1 MPGAT
6 FLEGDRV
13 DLCTIE
19 TEDAEFVTE
28 ALNDPEVRVP
38 LGIAEPKNE
47 TQHEE
52 WIEEQVSSDEGFNL
66 LVVADEDP
74 VGVINSNWLSE
85 RHGHAVMS
93 AWLASDAQG
102 QGYGA
107 DATSTFIDFLI
118 DERRMETVR
127 AEAFAFND
135 ASNAMLQSIGM
146 ERVGTIPNWAFVDG
160 EHHDSHIYAVT
171 AAQWRNQR

>member
-6 FLEGDRV
+6 FLEGDSA

-19 TEDAEFVTE
+19 KYDVAFVTE
-28 ALNDPEVRVP
+28 ALNHPEVRVP

-52 WIEEQVSSDEGFNL
+52 WVEEEVASDDGFNL
-66 LVVADEDP
+66 LIVADDEP
-74 VGVINSNWLSE
+74 VGVISSNWMSE

-93 AWLASDAQG
+93 AWLAADAQG
-102 QGYGA
+102 QGYGT
-107 DATSTFIDFLI
+107 DATSTFVDFLV

-127 AEAFAFND
+127 AEAFAFNEK
-135 ASNAMLQSIGM
+135 SNAMLQSIDM

-171 AAQWRNQR
+171 ADQWRDRN

>member
-1 MPGAT
+1 MPGAV
-6 FLEGDRV
+6 FLEGDDV

-19 TEDAEFVTE
+19 KADAAFVTE

-66 LVVADEDP
+66 LVVADDEP
-74 VGVINSNWLSE
+74 IGVINSNWLSE

-93 AWLASDAQG
+93 AWLAADAQG

-107 DATSTFIDFLI
+107 DATSTFVDFLMN
-118 DERRMETVR
+118 ERRMQTVR
-127 AEAFAFND
+127 AEAFAFNE

-146 ERVGTIPNWAFVDG
+146 ERVGSIPNWAFVDG
-160 EHHDSHIYAVT
+160 EYHDSHIYAVT
-171 AAQWRNQR
+171 AEQWRNRR